1 VARLK
6 LGMFGTPEDELA
18 QTVDGDVPEWIERLY
33 LSYGTTSETAPASAS
48 VLAVGESIG
57 QRLRKLSLLLKK
69 MEALGWEIRPRG
81 HELLATTR
89 LDEAD
94 AQAQLE
100 DAGVWVIARQCAPAD
115 KDGNVRWS
123 RGLIP

>member
-18 QTVDGDVPEWIERLY
+18 QTVDGDVPQWIERLY
-33 LSYGTTSETAPASAS
+33 FSYGPTSE
-48 VLAVGESIG
+48 
-57 QRLRKLSLLLKK
+57 
-69 MEALGWEIRPRG
+69 M
-81 HELLATTR
+81 LLATTR
-89 LDEAD
+89 LDEAS
-94 AQAQLE
+94 AQTQLE
-100 DAGVWVIARQCAPAD
+100 DAGVWVIARQYAPAG